1 MNNNNNN
8 NHPRPRRRRQ
18 RRQHQISLLRPRLE
32 DDDDEEANSASATA
46 TMTSF
51 TSSSSSSSSASS
63 PYSDDPFNHKNRDNR
78 KNINDEDLSILSD
91 LPTTRTMTSTVV
103 AAGLWKK
110 LRDGFSSLKGSPSEL
125 YYAYVLKFLDSY
137 SYFSFSIIFTLFLSE
152 DFHYGDVTSGTLY
165 GSWGA
170 LTTIYGLLTGFVIDN
185 IGVSKS
191 LRVGYTL
198 SLMARIGIF
207 LTTSRTILL
216 FHILITLPLGT
227 CLGIPVLTT
236 GIRRYTTTTNRGF
249 AFGLF
254 YVVMNIAALVS
265 GPIVDILSIWYK
277 GDSSSESSDGSQ
289 GHNRSLLQKE
299 NQSGSFS
306 SSAAAGDDVVV
317 WTLSSYRAIILSG
330 IVSNVIACL
339 VTLSIREIKVQ
350 QTASSTS
357 LTSTSASVSAMQ
369 TPNNNNN
376 TDLKNNDEDGDSNPP
391 RYQHIR
397 TPTTAIINATPSTTM
412 TTTTTMLGPDVDE
425 PASMAIPP
433 SPGPSTSLRSK
444 NTSNNSNNNN
454 VAAFRPLTGS
464 PTQILRETCRSPSFR
479 RFLLVCLI
487 MLNVRMVFRHLD
499 ATLPKYMIR
508 EFGPDVPKG
517 TIYAINPALI
527 IVLVPIVTAAT
538 SNVEPLVMMHYGSY
552 ISAASVFILA
562 FSTSIWACIVF
573 VTVLSVGESIWSP
586 RLYDYSVSVCR
597 EGREGTYMALTSA
610 PLFLAKLPVGF
621 LSGLLLQRYCPE
633 DGERNSQVMWLII
646 GLITATSPVF
656 MTCCWRYIS
665 QKPNEDEEPDN
676 VNYTELRTR
685 APTVV

>member
-191 LRVGYTL
+191 LRVGYSL

-207 LTTSRTILL
+207 MTTSRTVLL

-277 GDSSSESSDGSQ
+277 GDSSDGSQ
-289 GHNRSLLQKE
+289 GHNRSLQQQEQQEDL
-299 NQSGSFS
+299 SGSL
-306 SSAAAGDDVVV
+306 GNDIV

-339 VTLSIREIKVQ
+339 VTLSIREIKVH

-357 LTSTSASVSAMQ
+357 ESVSAMQ
-369 TPNNNNN
+369 TPNNN
-376 TDLKNNDEDGDSNPP
+376 DYKNNREEGLGNPP
-391 RYQHIR
+391 RYHHI
-397 TPTTAIINATPSTTM
+397 PALTTAIINATPSTT
-412 TTTTTMLGPDVDE
+412 TTTTVLGPDVDE

-444 NTSNNSNNNN
+444 NINNCNNGNNNS